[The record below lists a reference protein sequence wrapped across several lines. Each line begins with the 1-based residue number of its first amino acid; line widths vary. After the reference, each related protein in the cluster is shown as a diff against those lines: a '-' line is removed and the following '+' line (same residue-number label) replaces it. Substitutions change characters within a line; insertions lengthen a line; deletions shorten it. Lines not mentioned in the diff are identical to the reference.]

1 MKLTER
7 LDIPMSEADLSELK
21 RRAKEAGMSASE
33 FGRTV
38 VQVALYGRE
47 EVIRRR
53 MEQTHACINGM
64 LARTE
69 SDADHKERGST

>member
-21 RRAKEAGMSASE
+21 RRARDAGMSASE
-33 FGRTV
+33 YGRTA

-53 MEQTHACINGM
+53 VTAVTCGINGM
-64 LARTE
+64 CNGRASE
-69 SDADHKERGST
+69 A